1 MDKKTNAVSS
11 IKKTSNRFR
20 SYGQRNLQAVA
31 RLVGDNGDDFD
42 DYLAEELEKLDDEE
56 GDTVDDE

>member
-11 IKKTSNRFR
+11 IKKISNRFR